1 MPSCNGRIP
10 SFAIGRSYPEGPA
23 HPSKE
28 CTSVD
33 DKDNRDCQS
42 EQILH
47 TARVSESKTHM
58 PQLDS
63 LRALAMFGVIYHHW
77 LPATWRFH
85 FPTEAGLFFFF
96 VLSGYLM
103 TQGLLR
109 EKESHSIATIL
120 RRFHVKRLVRIYP
133 AYYLALAVAIAFG
146 VKEISQAPQ
155 WWLLNLQN
163 LLILELGYW
172 PPGVS
177 HFWTLAVEQQYYL
190 VWPLLI
196 LLCPRKL
203 LTPALLLLTL
213 TSPLTR
219 YLANGDGWLSMDLI
233 PWGLLDD
240 FALGSLLA
248 VGQHRG
254 TLVSRRFMDI
264 GGLLALAAYVY
275 LYVSW
280 EMQRSV
286 PLWCHAQQ
294 TFLAIAFT
302 AWIARA
308 SEGRCGL
315 LSRVFELRWLVSLGQ
330 WSYGIYLFH
339 NLAPFFVG
347 KLFWFL
353 WDPSIPADLAPLLRL
368 PFFAA
373 VTAALAW
380 GCRKWVES
388 PALRLLKRKA

>member
-1 MPSCNGRIP
+1 MSK
-10 SFAIGRSYPEGPA
+10 SYAEKNCVRGDGKD
-23 HPSKE
+23 KE
-28 CTSVD
+28 
-33 DKDNRDCQS
+33 DCQS
-42 EQILH
+42 GQILH

-58 PQLDS
+58 PQLDG

-77 LPATWRFH
+77 LPAAWRFH

-109 EKESHSIATIL
+109 EKETHNISTIL
-120 RRFHVKRLVRIYP
+120 RRFHLKRLVRIYP
-133 AYYLALAVAIAFG
+133 AYYFALAIATAFG
-146 VKEISQAPQ
+146 IREVWQAPH
-155 WWLLNLQN
+155 WWLLNFQN
-163 LLILELGYW
+163 FLILHLGYW

-203 LTPALLLLTL
+203 LAPVLLLLTL
-213 TSPLTR
+213 VSPLTR
-219 YLANGDGWLSMDLI
+219 FCAAGSGWVSMDLI

-248 VGQHRG
+248 VGKHRG
-254 TLVSRRFMDI
+254 TLLSRRFMDVS
-264 GGLLALAAYVY
+264 GLLALAAYGY
-275 LYVSW
+275 LYISW

-286 PLWCHAQQ
+286 PLWCHTQQ

-302 AWIARA
+302 ALIARA
-308 SEGRCGL
+308 SEGRCGP
-315 LSRVFELRWLVSLGQ
+315 LSQVFGHRLLVSLGQ

-353 WDPSIPADLAPLLRL
+353 WDPSIPADLALVLRL
-368 PFFAA
+368 PLFAA
-373 VTAALAW
+373 VTAALTWA
-380 GCRKWVES
+380 CRKWVES
-388 PALRLLKRKA
+388 PALRLMNR

>member
-1 MPSCNGRIP
+1 
-10 SFAIGRSYPEGPA
+10 
-23 HPSKE
+23 
-28 CTSVD
+28 
-33 DKDNRDCQS
+33 
-42 EQILH
+42 
-47 TARVSESKTHM
+47 M
-58 PQLDS
+58 PQLDG

-77 LPATWRFH
+77 LPASWRFH

-103 TQGLLR
+103 TRGLLR
-109 EKESHSIATIL
+109 EKDGVSITTIV
-120 RRFHVKRLVRIYP
+120 RRFHLKRLVRIYP
-133 AYYLALAVAIAFG
+133 AYYLALAIATAFG
-146 VKEISQAPQ
+146 VKEIWQTPY
-155 WWLLNLQN
+155 WWMLNLQN
-163 LLILELGYW
+163 FLILDLGYW

-190 VWPLLI
+190 IWPLLI

-203 LTPALLLLTL
+203 LAPALLLLTL
-213 TSPLTR
+213 VSPLTR
-219 YLANGDGWLSMDLI
+219 YCANGTGWLSMDLI

-254 TLVSRRFMDI
+254 TLLSRRMIDI
-264 GGLLALAAYVY
+264 SGLLALAAYGY
-275 LYVSW
+275 LYISW

-294 TFLAIAFT
+294 TFLAMAF
-302 AWIARA
+302 AALIARA
-308 SEGRCGL
+308 SEGRCGP
-315 LSRVFELRWLVSLGQ
+315 LSRVFELGWLVSLGQ

-353 WDPSIPADLAPLLRL
+353 WHPAIPSNLALVLRL
-368 PFFAA
+368 PFYAA
-373 VTAALAW
+373 VTAALTW
-380 GCRKWVES
+380 VCRKWVES
-388 PALRLLKRKA
+388 PALGLLKRKA